1 LREQIAR
8 SALARASPFQ
18 RLILAI
24 AFSKPPGEFGAREF
38 DTHVERVRAVCFQMK
53 MWPQSERIRGEMMAV
68 AVVHVYAV
76 SRHLHAEVRVA
87 DRRCRRRDFFGRIGK
102 RALGVY
108 RHQLVGEAFGQRLKF
123 AGRVHQASG
132 DVAHVLAVDANVR
145 DQIRK
150 DSKGKLRT
158 MGLLGDKVFDITT
171 GTPRY
176 QPLRDGDTVTVVP
189 SIDYEAVIAQASGAV
204 NDMVALT
211 KDLRAITG
219 GLVKGQGTLGQMLT
233 NRALYDQ
240 LNGTLSRANTM
251 LARFQNP
258 NGTVGRML
266 DDPLLYERLVSVVSS
281 TDSLIVSINAT
292 KGTAGL
298 LLRDTTLYTN
308 LVGIT
313 RGADSLMRQLTNGQ
327 GTASRLLTDQTL
339 YDQLN
344 KLVTDLSAVVADV
357 RRDPGRYT
365 KGMVK
370 VF

>member
-1 LREQIAR
+1 MRRSPSITWDQLRVGLVIALAVVVVGVAIYKLGQAANLFTKRYHLTAFLPDANGLREGGTVTVAGQ
-8 SALARASPFQ
+8 LAGTVTKIEFLPVDSDTTRNL
-18 RLILAI
+18 RL
-24 AFSKPPGEFGAREF
+24 
-38 DTHVERVRAVCFQMK
+38 T
-53 MWPQSERIRGEMMAV
+53 
-68 AVVHVYAV
+68 
-76 SRHLHAEVRVA
+76 
-87 DRRCRRRDFFGRIGK
+87 
-102 RALGVY
+102 
-108 RHQLVGEAFGQRLKF
+108 
-123 AGRVHQASG
+123 
-132 DVAHVLAVDANVR
+132 LAVDANVR

-281 TDSLIVSINAT
+281 TDSL
-292 KGTAGL
+292 
-298 LLRDTTLYTN
+298 
-308 LVGIT
+308 
-313 RGADSLMRQLTNGQ
+313 MRQLTNGQ

>member
-1 LREQIAR
+1 MRRSPSITWDQLRVGLVVALAVVVVGVAIYKLGQAANLFTKRYHLIAFLPDANGLREGGSVMVAGQ
-8 SALARASPFQ
+8 LAGTVTKIEFLPVDNDTTRNL
-18 RLILAI
+18 RL
-24 AFSKPPGEFGAREF
+24 
-38 DTHVERVRAVCFQMK
+38 T
-53 MWPQSERIRGEMMAV
+53 
-68 AVVHVYAV
+68 
-76 SRHLHAEVRVA
+76 
-87 DRRCRRRDFFGRIGK
+87 
-102 RALGVY
+102 
-108 RHQLVGEAFGQRLKF
+108 
-123 AGRVHQASG
+123 
-132 DVAHVLAVDANVR
+132 LAVDADVR
-145 DQIRK
+145 EQIRK

-158 MGLLGDKVFDITT
+158 LGLLGDKVFDITT

-189 SIDYEAVIAQASGAV
+189 SLDYEAVIAQASGAV

-219 GLVKGQGTLGQMLT
+219 GLVKGEGTMGQLLT
-233 NRALYDQ
+233 NRSLYDQ
-240 LNGTLSRANTM
+240 LNGTLGRANSM

-266 DDPLLYERLVSVVSS
+266 DDPTLYNKLVGVITS
-281 TDSLIVSINAT
+281 TDSLVVSINAS

-313 RGADSLMRQLTNGQ
+313 RGADSLMRSLTNGQ

-344 KLVTDLSAVVADV
+344 KLVTDLSAIIADV
-357 RRDPGRYT
+357 RRDPSRYT